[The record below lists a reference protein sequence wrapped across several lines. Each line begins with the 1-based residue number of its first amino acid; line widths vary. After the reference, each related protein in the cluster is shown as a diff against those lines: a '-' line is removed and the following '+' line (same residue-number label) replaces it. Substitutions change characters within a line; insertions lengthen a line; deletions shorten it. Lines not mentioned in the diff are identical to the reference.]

1 MQLSHTQ
8 DNSFSPVSPYAC
20 PRCKGSLRT
29 FADRYECFGCGR
41 TFPVCEDIPDFRL
54 KVDDAESG
62 FYEDV
67 SFHHHY
73 GFSQRH
79 RCYFRDRDY
88 FADQVGFLLR
98 LRELRTFLNW
108 VYASEEKGLTVLDA
122 GCGDG
127 IMTQFLLRE
136 PDQIFT
142 IDLSL
147 SSLKMASKFLLWP
160 NMGTPKSLNYAR
172 CNVHALPFF
181 DSFFN
186 VAILTE
192 VLEHTSNPDLVLSE
206 VYRTLKVGGKLYL
219 TTPNVNGGGLLYG
232 RLKRLTRKTG
242 FRLTEKREMYNRIE
256 ESEKRYGIKGHVKEF
271 GVDELNLLLAGAGF
285 SNLRSYTR
293 YSSFL
298 DLQVISKLFRGLDR
312 ILCASW
318 FTQMYAA
325 LDRSISSRRPM
336 QRRGF
341 IQICSAERLK

>member
-1 MQLSHTQ
+1 MQ
-8 DNSFSPVSPYAC
+8 DNPSASVSPYAC
-20 PRCKGSLRT
+20 PRCKGTLKA
-29 FADRYECFGCGR
+29 FADKYECIGCGK

-54 KVDDAESG
+54 RVDDAESG

-73 GFSQRH
+73 GFSQRD

-108 VYASEEKGLTVLDA
+108 VYANEEKELTVLDA

-136 PDQIFT
+136 SDQIFT

-160 NMGTPKSLNYAR
+160 NMGTPKSLSYAR
-172 CNVHALPFF
+172 SNVHALPFL

-206 VYRTLKVGGKLYL
+206 VHRTLKVGGKLYL
-219 TTPNVNGGGLLYG
+219 TTPNIDGSGLLYG
-232 RLKRLTRKTG
+232 QLKRLTRKTG
-242 FRLTEKREMYNRIE
+242 FRLKERRETYRKIE
-256 ESEKRYGIKGHVKEF
+256 ESEKRYGIRGHVKEF
-271 GVDELNLLLAGAGF
+271 GVDELNLLLAKAGF
-285 SNLRSYTR
+285 SNLRSLTR

-298 DLQVISKLFRGLDR
+298 DLQIVSKLFRGLDR
-312 ILCASW
+312 IFCASW
-318 FTQMYAA
+318 CTRMYAA
-325 LDRSISSRRPM
+325 LDWSISSWRPM

-341 IQICSAERLK
+341 IQICSGERLK